1 MNKPIDLIVD
11 YKDGAGRYYHK
22 VFKALGAPTDD
33 IAGACV
39 IEQLRREG
47 FTACAIAVIY
57 GDHTIAE
64 LERIQNS
71 PPQPGGGRLLY
82 IDWAEYDLT
91 PTGQNRTFSRV
102 RE

>member
-1 MNKPIDLIVD
+1 MNKPINLIVD

-22 VFKALGAPTDD
+22 AFKALGAPTDD

-47 FTACAIAVIY
+47 FTACAVAVIY
-57 GDHTIAE
+57 GDHTMEE

-82 IDWAEYDLT
+82 IDWAEYDPV
-91 PTGQNRTFSRV
+91 PTRQNLTFSRV

>member
-1 MNKPIDLIVD
+1 MNKAINLLAD

-22 VFKALGAPTDD
+22 VFKAFGAPTDD

-47 FTACAIAVIY
+47 FTACAVAVIY
-57 GDHTIAE
+57 GDHTIEE

-71 PPQPGGGRLLY
+71 PPQPGCGRLLY
-82 IDWAEYDLT
+82 MDKAQYDPV
-91 PTGQNRTFSRV
+91 PTGQNRTFSRAC
-102 RE
+102 E